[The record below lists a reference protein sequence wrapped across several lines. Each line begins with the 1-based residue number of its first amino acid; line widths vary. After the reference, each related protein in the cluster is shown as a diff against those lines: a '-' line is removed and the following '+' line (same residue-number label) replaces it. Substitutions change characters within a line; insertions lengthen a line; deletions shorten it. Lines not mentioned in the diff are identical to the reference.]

1 MRCCECWLCF
11 RAFSKRVE
19 AHKAIRIL
27 QRNFAAHLKM
37 RQWDWWK
44 LYVRI
49 KPLLG
54 VNRQDEELRAK
65 EGELKQVAEK
75 LDKTQLELTVSPL
88 LYLIA
93 MFELE
98 W

>member
-1 MRCCECWLCF
+1 MLCVL

-27 QRNFAAHLKM
+27 QRNFTAHLTL

-54 VNRQDEELRAK
+54 VNRQDEELKAK
-65 EGELKQVAEK
+65 ENEIKQVSEK
-75 LDKTQLELTVSPL
+75 LDKTTLELNVSL
-88 LYLIA
+88 RHKQQYHD
-93 MFELE
+93 
-98 W
+98 